1 MPELPEVETV
11 VRELNR
17 KLKGR
22 TIKSVE
28 VLSPKIIGVG
38 PKTISNK
45 RIVTSRKSLEF
56 QNLLAGQKVVGVK
69 RRAKLL
75 IFELQTDMVKM
86 SSRPPSRDPGFK
98 AWIPDSSRG
107 LVASGMT
114 DFMAIGDLFMLV
126 HLKMTGQFIFED
138 ESLRKKTA
146 SKYRILNKAS
156 APLVQLP
163 YKHTHV
169 VFNFV
174 DGSTLYYNDVR
185 RFGYLKLVAGHE
197 LNKVKEF
204 SEYGPE
210 PLTSA
215 FKFTDFLLKT
225 QKSTKSIKQ
234 VLMDNIIVVG
244 IGNIYSD
251 EILFHSGVRPDRKS
265 SAISK
270 QDIQK
275 IFDNIKPVLKLG
287 IQAKGSSV
295 GDFIRTDGSWGSMGK
310 HHFVYGRK
318 GKECLVCGSIIKS
331 AKLGG
336 RTSSFCI
343 NCQQ

>member
-45 RIVTSRKSLEF
+45 RTVTSRKSLEF

-75 IFELQTDMVKM
+75 IFEFTPSRLPKTGTGGQA
-86 SSRPPSRDPGFK
+86 SSRLNQGENR
-98 AWIPDSSRG
+98 IG
-107 LVASGMT
+107 LVPPLSKGRLGGVST
-114 DFMAIGDLFMLV
+114 LTMLV